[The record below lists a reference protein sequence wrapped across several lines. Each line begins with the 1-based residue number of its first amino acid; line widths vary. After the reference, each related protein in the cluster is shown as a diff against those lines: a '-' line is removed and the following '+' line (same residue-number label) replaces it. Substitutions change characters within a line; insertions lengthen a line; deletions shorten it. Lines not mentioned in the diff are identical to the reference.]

1 MKHTRASIAALTIAT
16 VLALAGCGQ
25 DKSTSTGA
33 SGRVVDVT
41 MTDNAFAPGNLQV
54 TKGETV
60 TFRFHNKGAAVHEA
74 VIGDNAMQA
83 EHHEKMT
90 NATAPGH
97 GSMMETTM
105 TTMTTMGGMGH
116 GGMSSGGG
124 EDDETVVQPG
134 QMAEMKHTFT
144 DSGNVLI
151 GCHEPGHWE
160 AGMKSS
166 ITVQ

>member
-1 MKHTRASIAALTIAT
+1 MKYTRVSIAALTIVT

-90 NATAPGH
+90 NATAPGNTMM
-97 GSMMETTM
+97 GSTM
-105 TTMTTMGGMGH
+105 TTMAMGH
-116 GGMSSGGG
+116 GGMDSDAG
-124 EDDETVVQPG
+124 ESDETIVQPG

-144 DSGNVLI
+144 ESGNLLI

-160 AGMKSS
+160 AGMKASV
-166 ITVQ
+166 TVQ